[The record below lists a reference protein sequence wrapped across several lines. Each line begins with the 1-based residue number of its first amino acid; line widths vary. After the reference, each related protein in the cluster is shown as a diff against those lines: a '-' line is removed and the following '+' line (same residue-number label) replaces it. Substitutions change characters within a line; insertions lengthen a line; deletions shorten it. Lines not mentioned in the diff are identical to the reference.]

1 MKRIVLLFLL
11 IHIAFLGFSQDKELI
26 EGLKSRFDSI
36 SEVKDLK
43 AANLFSFRTYNKV
56 GLISSNGSLVY
67 EPYFESVS
75 VYRANDFVYI
85 KAKMPNGRTA
95 LLDTEGKVMFQPI
108 YEDVFVTEDEL
119 VLTKFNNKYG
129 IVTFEGL
136 GYLYPEFDTV
146 KVMIDEDT

>member
-1 MKRIVLLFLL
+1 MKRIVSLFLL

-43 AANLFSFRTYNKV
+43 AANLFSFRTNNKV

-108 YEDVFVTEDEL
+108 YEDVFVTEGEL
-119 VLTKFNNKYG
+119 VLTKFNNK
-129 IVTFEGL
+129 
-136 GYLYPEFDTV
+136 
-146 KVMIDEDT
+146 